1 MKRLSELTTEE
12 IKTLLQENKTFKEWA
27 QEYAQESADLNISF
41 ILRPFQDVRGIDY
54 NIGYP
59 GDYFR
64 VSQEYYKEFLRACQ
78 EDDVFHMFSESTQ
91 ELINRAENKSVFFE
105 DCLYN
110 YIDISDKKWSC
121 LEKWMDEAVHT
132 ATNEILQFCI
142 AENEN
147 VFNDA
152 FIEEEAVLFCEN
164 NDQYET
170 DGRYIYEITRRKYA

>member
-1 MKRLSELTTEE
+1 MKKLSELTPEE
-12 IKTLLQENKTFKEWA
+12 IKALLQENETFKKWA
-27 QEYAQESADLNISF
+27 QEYAQESTDLNISYV
-41 ILRPFQDVRGIDY
+41 LRPFQGLRGIDY

-64 VSQEYYKEFLRACQ
+64 VSQEHYKDFLEACQ
-78 EDDVFHMFSESTQ
+78 EYEVFFMFSESTQ
-91 ELINRAENKSVFFE
+91 KLINRAENRAGFFE

-121 LEKWMDEAVHT
+121 LEKWMNEVVHT
-132 ATNEILQFCI
+132 ATSEILQFCT

-147 VFNDA
+147 IFDDA
-152 FIEEEAVLFCEN
+152 FIEEEAIFFCEN